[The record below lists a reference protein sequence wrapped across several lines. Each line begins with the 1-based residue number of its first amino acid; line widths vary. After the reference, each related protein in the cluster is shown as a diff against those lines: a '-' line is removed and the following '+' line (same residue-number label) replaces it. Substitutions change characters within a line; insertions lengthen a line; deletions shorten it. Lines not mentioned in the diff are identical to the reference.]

1 MTTEQ
6 NSRATTG
13 IEGLDAVLR
22 GGLTP
27 DRLYLVEGTPG
38 AGKTTIGLQFL
49 MAGVARGQSGLYVTL
64 SETEDELRAVAASH
78 GWALDGVE
86 IFEMADEDDFGLEHD
101 QSLLHSGDIE
111 LGEAVRGILARV
123 EQTDPRLI
131 VLDSLSELRL
141 LSQSPLRYRRQIM
154 ALKHHFAK
162 RNCTV
167 LMLDDRTADPEGLQ
181 LHSLAHGV
189 ISLEQLAS
197 EFGAERRRLRIV
209 KMRGMKYQGG
219 YHDFTI
225 ERGGLQVYPRLVAAD
240 HEKTFS
246 SAPVS
251 SGLPGLDALLGGGLV
266 PGTNTLLSGP
276 AGVGKTTTAIRC
288 ILSALER
295 GEKAAYFLF
304 DERLLTLMQRCKALD
319 MDLTPYIRNGQLV
332 IRQID
337 PAELTPGQFAS
348 EVRASVEQHGAEV
361 VGIDSLNAYL
371 HAMPS
376 DTYLM
381 LQMHE
386 LLGYLAQR
394 GVVSFLVVGHHGIG
408 GDASSDIDISYLAD
422 TVMLLR
428 FFEAG
433 GHLRKSISVIK
444 TRTTDHERSIRE
456 FRVDAGGLNLG
467 PPITNFSGILSG
479 MPVYG
484 ATRGDLMDAPASGP
498 AGDRS

>member
-1 MTTEQ
+1 MTIYED
-6 NSRATTG
+6 SRATTG
-13 IEGLDAVLR
+13 ITGLDAVLR

-27 DRLYLVEGTPG
+27 NRLYLVEGTPG
-38 AGKTTIGLQFL
+38 AGKTTLALQFL
-49 MAGVARGQSGLYVTL
+49 LAGVRSDLSGLYVTL
-64 SETEDELRAVAASH
+64 SETRDELLAVAASH
-78 GWALDGVE
+78 GWSLDGLD
-86 IFEMADEDDFGLEHD
+86 IFEMADEADFALDQD
-101 QSLLHSGDIE
+101 QSLLHSSDVE
-111 LGEAVRGILARV
+111 LGETVRGILNRV
-123 EQTDPRLI
+123 EETDPRLVI
-131 VLDSLSELRL
+131 LDSLSELRL

-167 LMLDDRTADPEGLQ
+167 LMLDDRTSDPGDLQ

-209 KMRGMKYQGG
+209 KMRGLKYYGG

-240 HEKTFS
+240 HETAFS
-246 SAPVS
+246 STPIS
-251 SGLPGLDALLGGGLV
+251 TGLNGLDALLGDGLV
-266 PGTNTLLSGP
+266 PGTNALLSGP
-276 AGVGKTTTAIRC
+276 AGVGKTTTAVRC
-288 ILSALER
+288 MLSALER

-304 DERLLTLMQRCKALD
+304 DERLGTLMQRCKALD
-319 MDLTPYIRNGQLV
+319 MDLTPYVENGQLI

-337 PAELTPGQFAS
+337 PAELTPGQFAG
-348 EVRASVEQHGAEV
+348 EVRASVEEHHATV

-386 LLGYLAQR
+386 LLSYLAQR
-394 GVVSFLVVGHHGIG
+394 GVVSLLIVGHHGIT
-408 GDASSDIDISYLAD
+408 GDLRTDIDISYLAD

-428 FFEAG
+428 FFEAE
-433 GHLRKSISVIK
+433 GHLRKSIAVIK
-444 TRTTDHERSIRE
+444 TRTSDHERSIRE
-456 FRVDAGGLNLG
+456 FRIDKNGVTIGE
-467 PPITNFSGILSG
+467 PITNFSGILSG
-479 MPVYG
+479 SPVYG
-484 ATRGDLMDAPASGP
+484 RPMDDLMNLRPDG
-498 AGDRS
+498 GRS

>member
-1 MTTEQ
+1 MNTE
-6 NSRATTG
+6 NDNRATTG
-13 IEGLDAVLR
+13 IGGLDAVLR

-27 DRLYLVEGTPG
+27 NRLYLVEGTPG

-49 MAGVARGQSGLYVTL
+49 LSGVAAGQSGLYVTL
-64 SETEDELRAVAASH
+64 SETENELRSVAASH
-78 GWALDGVE
+78 GWSLDGLD
-86 IFEMADEDDFGLEHD
+86 IFEMADEADFGLEQE
-101 QSLLHSGDIE
+101 QSLLHSSDVE
-111 LGEAVRGILARV
+111 LGETIRGILDRV

-141 LSQSPLRYRRQIM
+141 LSQSALRYRRQIM
-154 ALKHHFAK
+154 ALKHHFAR

-167 LMLDDRTADPEGLQ
+167 LMLDDRTADPGDLQ

-209 KMRGMKYQGG
+209 KMRGLKYHGG

-225 ERGGLQVYPRLVAAD
+225 ERGGLQVYPRLIAAD
-240 HEKTFS
+240 HEAKFS
-246 SAPVS
+246 SDPIS
-251 SGLPGLDALLGGGLV
+251 TGLAGLDALLGDGLV
-266 PGTNTLLSGP
+266 PGTNALLSGP
-276 AGVGKTTTAIRC
+276 AGVGKTTTAVRC
-288 ILSALER
+288 MLSALER

-304 DERLLTLMQRCKALD
+304 DERLPTLMQRCRALD
-319 MDLTPYIRNGQLV
+319 MDLTPYVDNGQLI

-337 PAELTPGQFAS
+337 PAELTPGQFAN
-348 EVRASVEQHGAEV
+348 EVRASVEQHEATV

-386 LLGYLAQR
+386 LLSYLAQR
-394 GVVSFLVVGHHGIG
+394 GVVSLLIVGHHGIAG
-408 GDASSDIDISYLAD
+408 ELRTDIDISYLAD

-428 FFEAG
+428 FFEAE
-433 GHLRKSISVIK
+433 GHLRKSIAVIK
-444 TRTTDHERSIRE
+444 TRTSDHERSIRE
-456 FRVDAGGLNLG
+456 FRIDKSGLSVG
-467 PPITNFSGILSG
+467 VPITNFSGILTGS
-479 MPVYG
+479 PVYG
-484 ATRGDLMDAPASGP
+484 RPRDDLMDLRPDEAQS
-498 AGDRS
+498 